1 MRCSKFPATTDA
13 RIKPLFCSLQS
24 KMLLHFGLL
33 FITMLILTNVIRI
46 YGVPFTSFQGEY
58 LQRQQETFRELEL
71 MADLKKISFINWLNE
86 RIGDAQTHATNPLL
100 RVQIEIINSKK
111 QALQATAPETLWK
124 VMTRAVEHQ
133 LLSQYFQL
141 IKQNNPAYVTLQF
154 VQPDGQILLST
165 NPTEIGEQLTES
177 LLTMTRSGT
186 LALTQLQD
194 KQIDSLIISHP
205 VYASNAPELLGWFVL
220 HIKRDTIEK
229 LLLIQHGEYPA
240 SEAFLVNDKLD
251 ILTAHSTHQD
261 CVCLAVR
268 EQLQQVI
275 LKEQSASFTNINCH
289 TQPVLMLYRPLLRLG
304 ETALGIGLKVDAN
317 QSVNQLKYTIWSSL
331 FISGFLSLLL
341 GLGLTFGVAY
351 RLSRPLRALSQTILN
366 VQTGNLAARATVYTR
381 DEVGLLATI
390 FNTMLERVQHTHAG
404 LEQLVNQRTM
414 ELHESN
420 ANLAIALGEMQELN
434 DRLKQEVA
442 IRAQIETEI
451 RQKQR
456 EQNAIFDA
464 VPAFIWHKNNYNR
477 VLWMNK
483 TAANLC
489 DIMPY
494 QAPYGCPFDELFA
507 TQSDILYQDDL
518 RVITTGEP
526 QLGLIHQLQTV
537 QGRTLWAQMDIVPY
551 FNEEKQVI
559 GVIVSA
565 VDISERIHAERALRD
580 SEQRFK
586 VILHT
591 AVDGIVMINPLGTI
605 KFYNPSL
612 AKMFGYHEDELQGAN
627 ISMLMPKPHCN
638 QHNSYIENYLKTGK
652 NRILGFGREIIGKRK
667 DDSTFPIFL
676 SVSEL
681 VINNERMFT
690 GIISD
695 ITQLKQAQRDL
706 EVSKEKLEIQNKAYS
721 RFVPREFLSFLGK
734 ETIADVQLG
743 DQVQQEMTV
752 LFSDIRS
759 FTQLSEKM
767 TPAENFRFINAYL
780 SKMEPVVKAYKGFI
794 DKYIGDSVMA
804 LFPNGADDA
813 VCGAIAMLQTL
824 ETFNEE
830 RTTRGEEPIAI
841 GIGIHTGVLM
851 LGTIGGENRMDGTV
865 ISDAVNL
872 ASRVEDLTKIY
883 GASLLITEHTY
894 NKLVDVNEY
903 SIRLIDKVK
912 VKGKTQPVIV
922 FEVLDGETIKMRDAK
937 LATLSIFAEAFVAY
951 QRRNFDLAE
960 LLFAKCLE
968 KNPKD
973 QAARIYLDRAR
984 HWQKLGN
991 NEAWDGISELF
1002 EKDSELLRSTSN

>member
-33 FITMLILTNVIRI
+33 FVAMLILTNIIRI
-46 YGVPFTSFQGEY
+46 YGVPFTPFQGEY
-58 LQRQQETFRELEL
+58 AQRQQEFFHELEL
-71 MADLKKISFINWLNE
+71 IADLKKTQFINWLDE
-86 RIGDAQTHATNPLL
+86 RIGDVQTHATNPLL
-100 RVQIEIINSKK
+100 RAQIATIHQKK
-111 QALQATAPETLWK
+111 HALQSTQSPENLWSTLQQE
-124 VMTRAVEHQ
+124 TGYH
-133 LLSQYFQL
+133 LLLQYFQL
-141 IKQNNPAYVTLQF
+141 VKQHNLDFTTLQF

-165 NPTEIGEQLTES
+165 NAVEIGEPLATS
-177 LLTMTRSGT
+177 LWTVMRSNT
-186 LALTQLQD
+186 LISTQLPD
-194 KQIDSLIISHP
+194 KQLDSLIISHP
-205 VYASNAPELLGWFVL
+205 VHAPDAPELLGWFIL
-220 HIKRDTIEK
+220 HIHRAAIEK
-229 LLLIQHGEYPA
+229 LLLIHHSRY
-240 SEAFLVNDKLD
+240 STTEAFLVNDKLD
-251 ILTAHSTHQD
+251 ILTAHSPHQD
-261 CVCLAVR
+261 CIYSATR
-268 EQLQQVI
+268 EQLQHATI
-275 LKEQSASFTNINCH
+275 EEKPASFTHTDCH
-289 TQPVLMLYRPLLRLG
+289 NQPILVLYRPLLRLG
-304 ETALGIGLKVDAN
+304 GTVWGIVLKIDAN
-317 QSVNQLKYTIWSSL
+317 QSLNQLKYTIWSSL

-351 RLSRPLRALSQTILN
+351 RLSRPLHALSQTILK

-390 FNTMLERVQHTHAG
+390 FNTMLERVQHTHAS
-404 LEQLVNQRTM
+404 LEQLVNQRTT

-464 VPAFIWHKNNYNR
+464 VPAFIWHKNNHNR

-489 DIMPY
+489 NIVPH
-494 QAPYGCPFDELFA
+494 QAPYGCPFDELFV

-518 RVITTGEP
+518 RVIETGEP
-526 QLGLIHQLQTV
+526 QLGLIHQLQTI
-537 QGRTLWAQMDIVPY
+537 QGRKLWAQMDIVPY

-565 VDISERIHAERALRD
+565 VDISARIHAERALKD

-591 AVDGIVMINPLGTI
+591 AVDGIVMINTRGVI
-605 KFYNPSL
+605 QFSNPSL
-612 AKMFGYHEDELQGAN
+612 ATMFGYHESELQGSN
-627 ISMLMPKPHCN
+627 INMLMPKPYCD
-638 QHNSYIENYLKTGK
+638 QHDNYIQNYLKTGK
-652 NRILGFGREIIGKRK
+652 NRILGFGREIIGQRK
-667 DDSTFPIFL
+667 DRSTFPIFL

-690 GIISD
+690 GIVSD

-824 ETFNEE
+824 EKFNEE
-830 RTTRGEEPIAI
+830 RIGRGEEPIAI

-872 ASRVEDLTKIY
+872 ASRVENLTKIY

-894 NKLVDVNEY
+894 NKLIDVNEY

-937 LATLSIFAEAFVAY
+937 LATLGIFAEAFVAY

-960 LLFAKCLE
+960 QLFTKCLE
-968 KNPKD
+968 HNPKD
-973 QAARIYLDRAR
+973 QAARIYLDRAL
-984 HWQKLGN
+984 HWQKFGN
-991 NEAWDGISELF
+991 HSTWDGVAELS
-1002 EKDSELLRSTSN
+1002 EKDRMSLNHL